1 MAGNSVEEVSRE
13 SLEFARSWHKMK
25 VLPQETTKSM
35 EPGGGAEAVRAREV
49 GRRGQLARL
58 LAGVSLCAATLFLA
72 GCGAKNPSA
81 NQTAGAVPVKTS
93 VAENVSIPET
103 TEYLATLKSRHS
115 TTINPQVE
123 GQITK
128 IFVKSGDRV
137 AAGKPLIQ
145 IDPLKQEATVGSQEA
160 ARSAQVANVAY
171 AKQQL
176 DRSKKLF
183 EAGIVARQDLDQTQS
198 AYDAAEK
205 QLESLESQVQEQQVQ
220 LHYYSVVAPTDG
232 IIGDVPVRV
241 GDRVTT
247 ATMLTTVD
255 QPGSLE
261 AYISVPVENA
271 GKLRMGLPVQL
282 LDPNGKEMGE
292 TSVDFI
298 SSQADSGTQSI
309 LVKATVSNPKDE
321 LRTLQF
327 ARARIVWGTHEG
339 TTIPILAAT
348 RINGQYFAFVAEKS
362 GGITVAKQRLL
373 HLGELIGNSYVVLD
387 GIKAGDHVIV
397 EGTQFLVDGVPVSE
411 STADTAS
418 GTPAA

>member
-1 MAGNSVEEVSRE
+1 
-13 SLEFARSWHKMK
+13 
-25 VLPQETTKSM
+25 M
-35 EPGGGAEAVRAREV
+35 EPGGGTQAVRALEM
-49 GRRGQLARL
+49 GRRSQLVRL
-58 LAGVSLCAATLFLA
+58 VAGVSLFGASLFLA

-81 NQTAGAVPVKTS
+81 NQTAGAVPVKTA
-93 VAENVSIPET
+93 VAENISIPET

-128 IFVKSGDRV
+128 IFVKSGDHV
-137 AAGKPLIQ
+137 DAGKPLIQ

-160 ARSAQVANVAY
+160 ARAAQVANVAY

-183 EAGIVARQDLDQTQS
+183 EAGIVARQDLDQAQS
-198 AYDAAEK
+198 GYDAAEK

-261 AYISVPVENA
+261 AYISVPVEN
-271 GKLRMGLPVQL
+271 GKNLKMGLPVQL
-282 LDPNGKEMGE
+282 LDPNGKDMGE
-292 TSVDFI
+292 TRIDFI
-298 SSQADSGTQSI
+298 SSQADAGTQSI

-362 GGITVAKQRLL
+362 GNSTVAKQRLL

-411 STADTAS
+411 STADATSGAPAS
-418 GTPAA
+418 

>member
-1 MAGNSVEEVSRE
+1 VKGAR
-13 SLEFARSWHKMK
+13 LEFARSCHNMS
-25 VLPQETTKSM
+25 VLPQETAEIM
-35 EPGGGAEAVRAREV
+35 EPGRGMASVRAGGL
-49 GRRGQLARL
+49 GRPGRLVRL
-58 LAGVSLCAATLFLA
+58 LGGVWLGVAMLVFG
-72 GCGAKNPSA
+72 GCEAKNPAAS
-81 NQTAGAVPVKTS
+81 QGMGAVAVKTT

-115 TTINPQVE
+115 TTVNPQVE

-128 IFVKSGDRV
+128 IFVKSGDHV
-137 AAGKPLIQ
+137 AAGKPLMQ

-160 ARSAQVANVAY
+160 ARAAQVANVAY

-183 EAGIVARQDLDQTQS
+183 EAGIVPRQDLDQTQS

-205 QLESLESQVQEQQVQ
+205 QLESLESQLQEQQVQ
-220 LHYYSVVAPTDG
+220 LHYYGVVAPTDG
-232 IIGDVPVRV
+232 IVGDVPVRV

-247 ATMLTTVD
+247 STMLTTVD

-282 LDPNGKEMGE
+282 LDPSGKDMGA
-292 TSVDFI
+292 TQVDFI
-298 SSQADSGTQSI
+298 SSQADASTQSI

-348 RINGQYFAFVAEKS
+348 RINGQYFAFVAEKV
-362 GGITVAKQRLL
+362 GGATVAKQRLL

-397 EGTQFLVDGVPVSE
+397 EGTQFLVDGVTVSE
-411 STADTAS
+411 SPTDANSGAPAS
-418 GTPAA
+418 